1 MADNDIQQAELEE
14 VIGTTEPEGQNEEL
28 AMNAEVGKDSTEPT
42 ALNEGE
48 GQEFGV
54 EASKAEEAGASKT
67 KEGTE
72 AATGE
77 KREREE
83 LNEESQDLQGGD
95 KEGEKKDEQEVA
107 EKDTGKKAKKPRLS
121 GDEAAEGEGGPS
133 TAKKTKGRQRKTST
147 KAKAAEPK
155 KRAGRPKKS
164 AAVVEEGPA
173 ASAEGEPQEH
183 QQETNVASEDV
194 PAGHTRSRS

>member
-1 MADNDIQQAELEE
+1 
-14 VIGTTEPEGQNEEL
+14 
-28 AMNAEVGKDSTEPT
+28 MNAEVGKGAIETM

-72 AATGE
+72 VVTGE

-83 LNEESQDLQGGD
+83 LNKESRDFRGGD
-95 KEGEKKDEQEVA
+95 KEGEKKEKQEEVQ
-107 EKDTGKKAKKPRLS
+107 KDAGKKAKKPRLS
-121 GDEAAEGEGGPS
+121 GDEVAEGDGGPS
-133 TAKKTKGRQRKTST
+133 TEKKAKGRQRKTST

-155 KRAGRPKKS
+155 TRAGRPKKS
-164 AAVVEEGPA
+164 AAVVQEGAA
-173 ASAEGEPQEH
+173 ASAEGEPREH
-183 QQETNVASEDV
+183 QQETTVASEDV

>member
-1 MADNDIQQAELEE
+1 MEQE
-14 VIGTTEPEGQNEEL
+14 VQNEEL
-28 AMNAEVGKDSTEPT
+28 ALNAEVGKDAIEPT

-54 EASKAEEAGASKT
+54 DASKAEEAGASKT

-72 AATGE
+72 VATGE

-83 LNEESQDLQGGD
+83 NKESRDVQGGD
-95 KEGEKKDEQEVA
+95 KEGEKKDEQEEA
-107 EKDTGKKAKKPRLS
+107 EKDTGKKVKKRRPS
-121 GDEAAEGEGGPS
+121 GDEVAEGEGGPS
-133 TAKKTKGRQRKTST
+133 TEKKTKGRQRKTST

-164 AAVVEEGPA
+164 AAVVQEGAA
-173 ASAEGEPQEH
+173 ASAEGELQEH
-183 QQETNVASEDV
+183 QQETIVASEDV

>member
-1 MADNDIQQAELEE
+1 
-14 VIGTTEPEGQNEEL
+14 
-28 AMNAEVGKDSTEPT
+28 MNAEVGKGAIEPM

-48 GQEFGV
+48 GQDFGV
-54 EASKAEEAGASKT
+54 EASEAEVAGASKT
-67 KEGTE
+67 KEGAE
-72 AATGE
+72 VVTGE

-83 LNEESQDLQGGD
+83 LNKARDFQGGN
-95 KEGEKKDEQEVA
+95 KEGEKKEQEEA
-107 EKDTGKKAKKPRLS
+107 EKGAGKKAKKPRHS
-121 GDEAAEGEGGPS
+121 RDEVAEGEGGPS
-133 TAKKTKGRQRKTST
+133 AEKKTKGRQRKTST

-164 AAVVEEGPA
+164 AAVVQEGAA

-183 QQETNVASEDV
+183 QQEANVASEDV

>member
-1 MADNDIQQAELEE
+1 VEE
-14 VIGTTEPEGQNEEL
+14 VFGTTEQVQNEEL
-28 AMNAEVGKDSTEPT
+28 TEAGKDATEPT
-42 ALNEGE
+42 ASNEG
-48 GQEFGV
+48 GGKEFSA

-72 AATGE
+72 VVTGE

-83 LNEESQDLQGGD
+83 SIKEPRDFQGGD
-95 KEGEKKDEQEVA
+95 KEGEKKDEQEDA
-107 EKDTGKKAKKPRLS
+107 KKNAGKKAKKRRLS
-121 GDEAAEGEGGPS
+121 GDEVAEGEGGPS
-133 TAKKTKGRQRKTST
+133 TEKKTKGRQRKTST

-164 AAVVEEGPA
+164 AAVVQEGAA

>member
-1 MADNDIQQAELEE
+1 MEE
-14 VIGTTEPEGQNEEL
+14 VIGTTEQEVQNEEL
-28 AMNAEVGKDSTEPT
+28 ALNAEVGKGAIEPT

-48 GQEFGV
+48 GQVFGV

-72 AATGE
+72 VVTGE

-83 LNEESQDLQGGD
+83 LNKESRDFQGGD
-95 KEGEKKDEQEVA
+95 KEGEKKEEQEEA
-107 EKDTGKKAKKPRLS
+107 EKGAGKKVKKPRHS
-121 GDEAAEGEGGPS
+121 RDEVAEGEGGPS
-133 TAKKTKGRQRKTST
+133 TEKKTKGRQRKTST

-164 AAVVEEGPA
+164 AAVVQEGA
-173 ASAEGEPQEH
+173 VASAEGEPQEN
-183 QQETNVASEDV
+183 QQEANVASEDV